1 MRNKKFAVE
10 VMSTCDSVTG
20 SQTLLVIHRDLLK
33 HKILID
39 CGWNFELPQ
48 DRQRTISETPDCVIL
63 THAHTDH
70 IACVPDLCKT
80 FMGPIYLSKDTRAL
94 IGTSLDDT
102 LSIQR
107 NAEKTQGIPI
117 LYTEEDISR
126 ALDRTKV
133 IKNSERLEVLENI
146 FVTLIPNSH
155 IPGSCCVYL
164 EIYPLKYMEDMPY
177 TVPPMKFFFTGDL
190 KTKEN
195 PFLPDTV
202 IPEHVLEDPVYI
214 ITESTYGEDERTR
227 EKVFRQ
233 NILNAV
239 KEKKKIIIPVISLG
253 RAQLISLEIKRMKE
267 KGEIPSEL
275 PVYFDGKLLFK
286 YNNKFKN
293 KLDVL
298 VTDFEPKDVIYVD
311 KTTRP
316 GVSTSKSPCIII
328 SSSGNASFGPSNEYV
343 VKNIENENVLIHFT
357 SYQPDGT
364 LGRRLVDSETKTMD
378 INGTNVEIKADIK
391 MTSEFSSHDEKK
403 DLVNFIKA
411 FKQIRGILVTHGE
424 KEARDNLIQT
434 LEHEVP
440 GAEIKNL
447 DSRKFIR
454 INRHEGG
461 MMKEINSKF
470 KQKCEIK
477 KEAKN
482 ANNKGCII
490 TNSRIFR
497 IRNRNK

>member
-48 DRQRTISETPDCVIL
+48 DRQRTISDTPDCVIL

-70 IACVPDLCKT
+70 IACLPDLCKT
-80 FMGPIYLSKDTRAL
+80 FDGPVYSSKDTRVL

-107 NAEKTQGIPI
+107 TAEKNQGIPI
-117 LYTEEDISR
+117 LYSEKEIAK
-126 ALDRTKV
+126 ALDSMKV
-133 IKNSERLEVLENI
+133 IENGKRFEVLENI

-164 EIYPLKYMEDMPY
+164 EIYPPKYMEDKPY
-177 TVPPMKFFFTGDL
+177 TIPPMRFFFTGDL

-195 PFLPDTV
+195 PFLPDTI
-202 IPEHVLEDPVYI
+202 IPEHVLNEPVYI
-214 ITESTYGEDERTR
+214 ITESTYGEEGRTR
-227 EKVFRQ
+227 EKVFRK
-233 NILNAV
+233 NILDAV
-239 KEKKKIIIPVISLG
+239 KKKKKIIIPVISLG

-286 YNNKFKN
+286 YNSKFKN
-293 KLDVL
+293 RLDVL
-298 VTDFEPKDVIYVD
+298 IKDFEPEDIIYVD

-316 GVSTSKSPCIII
+316 NVSHSNSACIII

-343 VKNIENENVLIHFT
+343 SKNIENENALIHFT
-357 SYQPDGT
+357 SFQPEGT
-364 LGRRLVDSETKTMD
+364 LGRKLVENDSSTIEVNGSKLK
-378 INGTNVEIKADIK
+378 INAEIE

-403 DLVNFIKA
+403 DLVKFIKS
-411 FKQIRGILVTHGE
+411 FKQVRGILVTHGE
-424 KEARDNLIQT
+424 KEARESLMKT
-434 LEHEVP
+434 LEEEIP
-440 GAEIKNL
+440 SAEIKNL
-447 DSRKFIR
+447 DSTKFIR

-482 ANNKGCII
+482 FK
-490 TNSRIFR
+490 NSLSIKNRILR
-497 IRNRNK
+497 LRNKK